1 MAAAPGR
8 QPAAVKFPML
18 AYPTLTLMLAP
29 LAATSISL
37 LLAVAALPSLLL
49 QPEPQLAAEPGPGP
63 GEILALAQTA
73 QGTWILNGMPLAPD
87 QLARILRGR
96 PPSVVALRFQPSG
109 ALSAAQVAGSLA
121 WLKQHSTLPVR
132 FEAPPVAR

>member
-1 MAAAPGR
+1 MAAESGR

-96 PPSVVALRFQPSG
+96 PPSVVALRFQPS
-109 ALSAAQVAGSLA
+109 ASLTTAQVADSLA
-121 WLKQHSTLPVR
+121 WLGRHSPLPVG
-132 FEAPPVAR
+132 FEALPLAR